1 VNHESGFTIARHGL
15 EVPMTIRTEAQLRLD
30 TLLRQMDAP
39 AISETLTTGLVVAV
53 GLVVVVAL
61 QVVLFAGFF
70 GS

>member
-1 VNHESGFTIARHGL
+1 
-15 EVPMTIRTEAQLRLD
+15 MTNQTEAQLRLD

-39 AISETLTTGLVVAV
+39 TISETLTTGLVVAV